1 MLRRD
6 DDERHA
12 VNRIGTSRVD
22 RQLLSQGGHVKAEFQ
37 PFGTA
42 NPVFLHDLD
51 PIRPAGDFLHVLQEF
66 IGIFRNLEEPLAQ
79 ALLVDFVMAAPAF
92 SVFDLFVGQDRV
104 AMVAPVDG
112 RFLLTAR
119 PRL

>member
-12 VNRIGTSRVD
+12 VNRIGTGRVD

-92 SVFDLFVGQDRV
+92 PSSTCSLARTVLQWSHQ
-104 AMVAPVDG
+104 
-112 RFLLTAR
+112 LTDDSF
-119 PRL
+119 